1 MTSSFPPEFHF
12 RMKLISACKTGNIE
26 ILQKEVDGLKKIQGA
41 IRACFIE
48 SMVHSHPNN
57 MRFLLSIDSEKEVD
71 NVVLYNSLSAI
82 QLLVQK
88 GNIAYPNDI
97 IKEMLV
103 IIIDHLEPTE
113 ALVPD
118 LIRFVNKHQ
127 RVWFGETSREML
139 IPKLTKDPKLA
150 AKAATECATDDT
162 RIFLLLKIIEA
173 SPNLDLEPIFEA
185 AMNASC
191 FYNALVLVE
200 RGIKHER
207 VGLRKLLL
215 TALARAKP
223 DPNQRAAFFKLLL
236 AFICRG
242 YKPCKK
248 MVIGPQKQPRFSDQ
262 DIKMIVEYRFKNN
275 IPLGT
280 CGALQQRVDAYM
292 LKKGIKVAYKPKQK
306 EEEKKASQ

>member
-1 MTSSFPPEFHF
+1 
-12 RMKLISACKTGNIE
+12 MKLISACKTGNIE
-26 ILQKEVDGLKKIQGA
+26 ILQTEVDGLKKIQGA
-41 IRACFIE
+41 IRSCFIE

-71 NVVLYNSLSAI
+71 NVILYNSLSAI

-88 GNIAYPNDI
+88 GNISYPRDT
-97 IKEMLV
+97 IKEMMK

-113 ALVPD
+113 SLVSD
-118 LIRFVNKHQ
+118 LIRFLSKHQ
-127 RVWFGETSREML
+127 RVWIGETSQEML
-139 IPKLTKDPKLA
+139 IPKLTKDPLLA
-150 AKAATECATDDT
+150 AKAATECATDDN
-162 RIFLLLKIIEA
+162 RIFLLLKIIDA
-173 SPNLDLEPIFEA
+173 RPDLDLEPTFEA
-185 AMNASC
+185 AMKASS
-191 FYNALVLVE
+191 FYNASVLIE
-200 RGIKHER
+200 RGVKYER

-223 DPNQRAAFFKLLL
+223 DPSRRAAFFKLLL

-248 MVIGPQKQPRFSDQ
+248 MVIGPQKQPRFSDK
-262 DIKMIVEYRFKNN
+262 DIQMIVEYRFKNN

-292 LKKGIKVAYKPKQK
+292 LKKGIKVAYTPKQK
-306 EEEKKASQ
+306 EEEKKGSQ